1 MITHIESFCVRFDPQ
16 REFPAS
22 AAGSGREDR
31 LHAKQTRERA
41 AENSLH
47 AAAANTETQQR
58 RAARI
63 PAPDRPR
70 NIPVENT
77 HTHTHTYL
85 HVFNYMKCCS

>member
-31 LHAKQTRERA
+31 LHAEHAWERA

-58 RAARI
+58 GAARI
-63 PAPDRPR
+63 PAPDRPC

-77 HTHTHTYL
+77 HTPTCMYL
-85 HVFNYMKCCS
+85 TI